1 MTCIAT
7 SMDPNRFRSKA
18 ESRQRDALLPRVRR
32 AVPNRH
38 GAATVNKPTDK
49 ERADAAEAKLAEIVA
64 RNFEQTARDLMAD
77 KTMTLNAKCGK
88 LLRAFADVLESGA
101 PISVWEPLFTRI
113 FPAAAQAKTP
123 AEQPEH
129 RKRRHL
135 VHDTANCRLFA
146 DVDAHGVKL
155 SLFFRGVPKRRH
167 AVGMIKDGEPLGEF
181 SGASA
186 GSITLVREDARDRLT
201 LSNALFGL
209 ETMAFSPTHSGED
222 WARERRVDFETLHL
236 SVLELT
242 DTRAP

>member
-1 MTCIAT
+1 MTT
-7 SMDPNRFRSKA
+7 
-18 ESRQRDALLPRVRR
+18 
-32 AVPNRH
+32 
-38 GAATVNKPTDK
+38 PTDK

-77 KTMTLNAKCGK
+77 KIMSLNAKCGK

-101 PISVWEPLFTRI
+101 PMSVWEPLFTRI
-113 FPAAAQAKTP
+113 FPSVAQGDASSKGDDARKTRIMLHDNAK
-123 AEQPEH
+123 
-129 RKRRHL
+129 
-135 VHDTANCRLFA
+135 CRLFA
-146 DVDAHGVKL
+146 DVNAHGVKL
-155 SLFFRGVPKRRH
+155 SIFFRGVPKRRH

-222 WARERRVDFETLHL
+222 WARERRVDFETFHR

-242 DTRAP
+242 DRKEP